1 MKTYKYRGKIVKITE
16 QEASKLNYALALNGF
31 GDRYEEVFVTIID
44 SQYEL

>member
-31 GDRYEEVFVTIID
+31 DERYEEVFVNAVD
-44 SQYEL
+44 SQDEL